1 MVGEA
6 EAQVTLRDNYE
17 QAFEDVTPSGDTGA
31 VSNAQPATVP
41 AAAPA
46 APAAAAPD
54 ERARDDKGRF
64 KEGKEV
70 APAQAP
76 AAPPAVVAPAAAL
89 ARPSSWKK
97 EMWPLWEKLAQGLP
111 LTPEESRQKAEY
123 ILQRENEAAK
133 GVSTYKREWDT
144 AKPILDAITPYQ
156 QILQARNI
164 RPEQWIQ
171 NMATAE
177 HALIHGA
184 PEQKLSMFL
193 KLAQDY
199 QIPLQQ
205 LFQQGHDGKV
215 YFNPQVQA
223 YQPPQQPQR
232 QAQQPDVHQV
242 VQQVLSQEKA
252 QQALAEFEGSA
263 AEKYPHYEALRE
275 TMAQLLD
282 AGLAGNLET
291 AYDAALNLPQHRELA
306 AQAQQAKAE
315 ADRLAAA
322 EKAKAEAQRARSQA
336 VSPRSS
342 TPAQAAA
349 ASKKGLRS
357 AYEESLSDAER
368 RV

>member
-1 MVGEA
+1 MAGEA
-6 EAQVTLRDNYE
+6 EAQVTLRENYE
-17 QAFEDVTPSGDTGA
+17 QAFDDVGTSGDTG
-31 VSNAQPATVP
+31 VTNAAEPAPVP

-46 APAAAAPD
+46 APATAAPD
-54 ERARDDKGRF
+54 GRARDDKGRF
-64 KEGKEV
+64 AESKEGSAPQTPAAAPAV
-70 APAQAP
+70 APATP
-76 AAPPAVVAPAAAL
+76 AL

-97 EMWPLWEKLAQGLP
+97 EMWPVWDKLAQGLP
-111 LTPEESRQKAEY
+111 LTPEESRQKAAY

-156 QILQARNI
+156 QVLQSRNI

-171 NMATAE
+171 NMASAE
-177 HALIHGA
+177 HALINGA

-205 LFQQGHDGKV
+205 LFQQGQDGKV
-215 YFNPQVQA
+215 YFNQNIQPYQA
-223 YQPPQQPQR
+223 PQQPQR
-232 QAQQPDVHQV
+232 QAQQPDVHKV

-252 QQALAEFEGSA
+252 QQALAEFEA
-263 AEKYPHYEALRE
+263 QAEKYPHYEALRE
-275 TMAQLLD
+275 SMAQILD
-282 AGLAGNLET
+282 AGIAQDLPSAH
-291 AYDAALNLPQHRELA
+291 AIALSLPQHHELS
-306 AQAQQAKAE
+306 AQVQQAKAE
-315 ADRLAAA
+315 ADRQAAA

-357 AYEESLSDAER
+357 NYEEAVSEAER